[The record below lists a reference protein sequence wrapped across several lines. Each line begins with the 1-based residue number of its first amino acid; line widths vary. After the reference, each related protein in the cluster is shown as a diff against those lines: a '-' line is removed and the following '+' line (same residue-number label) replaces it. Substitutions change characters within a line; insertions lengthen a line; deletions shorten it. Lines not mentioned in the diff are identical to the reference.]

1 MKNSKIAEI
10 YDKIELDEFT
20 KQKIFSQ
27 IKEKAY
33 NQSAKNKKKIWNYK
47 KITSLVAVCACAIIV
62 FKIPG
67 VQATMKE
74 YINNFANW
82 ISGNSKDDYL
92 EEVNSVVENNN
103 MSLKIINAQR
113 IDNEV
118 RLRYEITFPKNIENI
133 INLDDYG
140 YKEYEDEYEK
150 YGYIERI
157 YDSDIFNDCKIYIN
171 NVELNDIS
179 NYSDQ
184 LTEDEFLDYINNRC
198 VWFAEVKDVEIKEN
212 KLIQEVI
219 VALENKNK
227 DEDINFKFEFNKFKL
242 ENEIINANLNL
253 EYTLK
258 GGEYSN
264 EEIAIKPINYKAKLS
279 TGCIYDFYGYSY
291 TKTGIKIY
299 AKVENET
306 DNFNN
311 VILKLKDNYG
321 TEYLMY
327 GRYIDENSNE
337 DEDLLTRIFANNDNE
352 KNYTVTFEIYDGLAD
367 VNDEYSD
374 YFNDNI
380 KSIDIEVLEELIDEE
395 NEMEETK
402 TNKISEF
409 NINFE
414 ENNE

>member
-10 YDKIELDEFT
+10 YDKIELDEFS
-20 KQKIFSQ
+20 KQKMFTQ
-27 IKEKAY
+27 IKEKVY
-33 NQSAKNKKKIWNYK
+33 NQGAENKGKIWNYK
-47 KITSLVAVCACAIIV
+47 KITPIIAVCACAIIA

-67 VQATMKE
+67 VQATIQE
-74 YINNFANW
+74 YINNFASW

-92 EEVNSVVENNN
+92 EEVNLSVENNN
-103 MSLKIINAQR
+103 MSLKIVNAQR
-113 IDNEV
+113 VDNEV
-118 RLRYEITFPKNIENI
+118 RLRYEITFPKNIEDI
-133 INLDDYG
+133 INLDEYG

-150 YGYIERI
+150 YGYMERI
-157 YDSDIFNDCKIYIN
+157 YNSDIFNDCKIYIN

-179 NYSDQ
+179 NYSEQ
-184 LTEDEFLDYINNRC
+184 LTEDEFSDSINNRC
-198 VWFAEVKDVEIKEN
+198 VWFVEVKDVEVKED
-212 KLIQEVI
+212 KLIQEVF
-219 VALENKNK
+219 VALENR
-227 DEDINFKFEFNKFKL
+227 DEDVNFKFEFNKFKL

-264 EEIAIKPINYKAKLS
+264 EEIVIKPIDYKAKLS
-279 TGCIYDFYGYSY
+279 TDCIYNFYGYSY
-291 TKTGIKIY
+291 TRTGIKIY
-299 AKVENET
+299 AKTENET
-306 DNFNN
+306 DDFSN

-327 GRYIDENSNE
+327 GMYINENS
-337 DEDLLTRIFANNDNE
+337 DEDFLIRLFAENNNE
-352 KNYTVTFEIYDGLAD
+352 KNHTVIFKIYDGLAD
-367 VNDEYSD
+367 INNEYAD

-380 KSIDIEVLEELIDEE
+380 KSIDIEVLEELIDGE

-402 TNKISEF
+402 INKISEF